1 MHPEMLK
8 YYEKE
13 LQFVR
18 GMGKEFAERYP
29 GVAERLDLGGFECA
43 DPYVERLLEGF
54 AFLSAR
60 IQLKLDAEF
69 PKFTQNLLDM
79 VYPHYLAPTPSM
91 AIMSFE
97 PDLDGGVT
105 EDGFSI
111 PRGTR
116 LRSSLS
122 EGMRT
127 RCDYRTSQDVNLWP
141 LSIEDVKYLR
151 AGEAEIYNRS
161 STPVK
166 SGIQVQ
172 LKVSPGIEFK
182 SLSLNNLEFYL
193 DGGGETP
200 HRIYELLLA
209 HCASIVIQP
218 VEKNGKKPSWQ
229 MELPAN
235 SLSEMGFDQDQALL
249 PYTDVS
255 FQGYRYLQEYF
266 AFPQR
271 FLFVQLSGLKN
282 VIPRCESESLE
293 IIFLFKEKNDLLKG
307 ALGKD
312 NLSLNCTPA
321 INLFPKRA
329 DRIHLSHRSSEHQV
343 IIDRTNPL
351 DYEVFSITGVNGFD
365 SSLQDKQTFSP
376 FYASNNYDSKRGQAY
391 YTISRKPRLQ
401 STTNR
406 SDKDYVGTEIFL
418 SLVDSSETPYDEDL
432 KQLGVSA
439 LCTNRDLPLHITSR
453 GGKTLFT
460 MEDSAPVL
468 QIRSLAGPTKPKPPN
483 VEGENA
489 WRLISHLSLNYLSL
503 MDKDEKEGAV
513 ALRELLTL
521 YGDMHRSET
530 MKQING
536 VLSVTSNPAVRR
548 IPGAGPITF
557 GRGVEISVNCKESA
571 FDGMGVY
578 LLGSILEHF
587 FAKYVSLN
595 SFTQTNLNTVER
607 GAIKQWSVRT
617 GTRATL

>member
-13 LQFVR
+13 LQFIR

-69 PKFTQNLLDM
+69 PRFTQNLLDM

-91 AIMSFE
+91 AIMNFE
-97 PDLDGGVT
+97 PDLEGGVT
-105 EDGFSI
+105 EEGFSI

-127 RCDYRTSQDVNLWP
+127 RCDYRTSQTVNLWP
-141 LSIEDVKYLR
+141 LTIEKAAYLR
-151 AGEAEIYNRS
+151 AGEAEIFNS
-161 STPVK
+161 LEEPVL
-166 SGIQVQ
+166 SGIRLD
-172 LKVSPGIEFK
+172 LKIAPGIEFK
-182 SLSLNNLEFYL
+182 TLPLDKLEIYL

-209 HCASIVIQP
+209 HCTSIIVQP
-218 VEKNGKKPSWQ
+218 ISDNGKKPSWQ
-229 MELPAN
+229 VKLPPSN
-235 SLSEMGFDQDQALL
+235 LKEMGFDEDQALL

-255 FQGYRYLQEYF
+255 FQGYRYFQEYF

-271 FLFVQLSGLKN
+271 FLFVELSGLKN
-282 VIPRCESESLE
+282 SIQRCEEESLE
-293 IIFLFKEKNDLLKG
+293 IIFLFNQKNELLEG
-307 ALGKD
+307 AIDK
-312 NLSLNCTPA
+312 NNFSLNCTPA

-351 DYEVFSITGVNGFD
+351 DYEVYSVTSVHGID
-365 SSLQDKQTFSP
+365 SNLQEKQKFSP
-376 FYASNNYDSKRGQAY
+376 FYASDNYDNKVQAF
-391 YTISRKPRLQ
+391 YTIRRKPRLQ
-401 STTNR
+401 STTNK
-406 SDKDYVGTEIFL
+406 SHTDYVGTESFL
-418 SLVDSSETPYDEDL
+418 SLVDSSETPYDNDL

-460 MEDSAPVL
+460 MEDSAPVK

-503 MDKDEKEGAV
+503 VDANDKDGAV

-521 YGDMHRSET
+521 YADIHRSET

-536 VLSVTSNPAVRR
+536 LLSVNSSSVVRR
-548 IPGAGPITF
+548 IPGKGPITF
-557 GRGVEISVNCKESA
+557 GRGLNISINCKESA
-571 FDGMGVY
+571 FDGIGVY
-578 LLGSILEHF
+578 MLGSVLERF

-595 SFTQTNLNTVER
+595 SFTQTSLHTVER
-607 GAIKQWSVRT
+607 GKIKEWSVRT
-617 GTRATL
+617 GTRAIL